1 MSASLPQPPEGQCFH
16 CLQPLPSDGGYSVTI
31 DDQNYS
37 VCCYGC
43 QAVAETIA
51 QQNLLHFYQYRDT
64 SNPLQVPLV
73 PEELQQLKAYDDT
86 ELQKQ
91 FTRETDGIRTI
102 SLSLEGMTCSACAW
116 LIEQHVKR
124 LEGVQRV
131 QVNATTERVQIAWR
145 NDQLQLSQILQ
156 AIAELGYRA
165 LPFQSATQEQAFKK
179 RRRYFVTRLGVAG
192 IATMQVMMLAI
203 GLYFGVVSD
212 LDPQLRQF
220 MWWISLF
227 MATPVLLYSA
237 QPFYIGA
244 IRSIQAGQPNMDV
257 PVTVA
262 LLSAYGASAYA
273 TFINQGEVYF
283 ESVAMFTF
291 FLLVGRYFELLAR
304 QKAISA
310 SANLVKLLPAIAQ
323 REDSTARLTSVP
335 VSQLQIGDI
344 IQVLPGATIPAD
356 GELLTQQAGV
366 NESLLTGES
375 RLITKRES
383 DPVLAGSI
391 NKTQPIRVKVT
402 ATQQETVL
410 ASIIELQDLALSRK
424 PKLARVAERMASKF
438 VVRIL
443 MLAAATFLIWT
454 VIDPAQA
461 FWVTLSVLVA
471 TCPCALALAAP
482 TAVTGAIHKLNK
494 SGILLRNADVLQ
506 LLPDVKTIFVD
517 KTGTLTT
524 GEFSLQSTHFH
535 NSEHQPEAIKAL
547 VQTLELTSEHPLA
560 APLQQLTDQ
569 QAQVS
574 AVHHEQGL
582 GIEASWTP
590 QSVTTNAV
598 TPVRLGSLR
607 YIQQWHPTFSPRL
620 DLAQVFVATPTA
632 VLAEFYVGDKLRD
645 DTKTAVQALQQADIR
660 VIMLTGDRANLAAQV
675 AEQLGIQDVF
685 ADCLPAD
692 KLTHLTKAQQDG
704 PVAMI
709 GDGLNDG
716 PVLAQADVS
725 ITFGHAA
732 DLARTA
738 SDVVLLR
745 NQFSA
750 LLEFRMITQKA
761 RAILRQNILWA
772 LIYNIGILPVAMA
785 GFVTPY
791 IAAIGMSASSLIVLL
806 NSLRLYR

>member
-1 MSASLPQPPEGQCFH
+1 MSKRLPQPPQGQCFH
-16 CLQPLPSDGGYSVTI
+16 CLQPLPDDGGFTVSLAGH
-31 DDQNYS
+31 NYP

-43 QAVAETIA
+43 QAVAETIG

-64 SNPLQVPLV
+64 SNPLQIPLV
-73 PEELQQLKAYDDT
+73 PEELQQLEAYDD
-86 ELQKQ
+86 EQLQRQ
-91 FTRETDGIRTI
+91 FTRQQDDGVRSIT
-102 SLSLEGMTCSACAW
+102 LSIEGMTCSACAW
-116 LIEQHVKR
+116 LIEQHMRR
-124 LEGVQRV
+124 LSGLSLV
-131 QVNATTERVQIAWR
+131 QVNATTERVHVQW
-145 NDQLQLSQILQ
+145 NPTQLQLSTILK

-165 LPFQSATQEQAFKK
+165 LPFQSATQEQEFKK
-179 RRRYFVTRLGVAG
+179 RRRYFVTRLGIAG
-192 IATMQVMMLAI
+192 LATMQVMMLAI

-212 LDPQLRQF
+212 LEPQLRQF

-237 QPFYIGA
+237 QPFYVSA
-244 IRSIQAGQPNMDV
+244 IRSIQAGRPNMDV

-273 TFINQGEVYF
+273 TLINEGDVYF

-304 QKAISA
+304 QKAVSA
-310 SANLVKLLPAIAQ
+310 AANLVKLIPAVAQ
-323 REDSTARLTSVP
+323 QELADGTTQAVA
-335 VSQLQIGDI
+335 VSQLQPGDVI
-344 IQVLPGATIPAD
+344 RVAPGATIPAD
-356 GELLTQQAGV
+356 GELLSDATAV
-366 NESLLTGES
+366 NESILTGES
-375 RLITKRES
+375 RLVEKRQNEL
-383 DPVLAGSI
+383 VLAGSL
-391 NKTQPIRVKVT
+391 NKTQPIRIRVT
-402 ATQQETVL
+402 ATQQQTVL

-454 VIDPAQA
+454 VIDPTEA

-494 SGILLRNADVLQ
+494 SGVLLRNADVLQ
-506 LLPDVKTIFVD
+506 ILPEVKTIFVD

-524 GEFSLQSTHFH
+524 GEFKLQHAH
-535 NSEHQPEAIKAL
+535 YYKPKQQPLLDA
-547 VQTLELTSEHPLA
+547 VTQTLERTSNHPLA
-560 APLQQLTDQ
+560 LPLQHLTDQ
-569 QAQVS
+569 SVRVTQVAS
-574 AVHHEQGL
+574 ATGL
-582 GIEASWTP
+582 GMSGQWQLSDESSCA
-590 QSVTTNAV
+590 
-598 TPVRLGSLR
+598 VRLGSLR
-607 YIQQWHPTFSPRL
+607 YIQQWHPQFQAKLT
-620 DLAQVFVATPTA
+620 DAQVFLATPED
-632 VLAEFYVGDKLRD
+632 VLAEYVVGDALRD
-645 DTKTAVQALQQADIR
+645 DTQATISALQEAGLH
-660 VIMLTGDRANLAAQV
+660 VVMLTGDNHSFAQRIAA
-675 AEQLGIQDVF
+675 QLGINEVH
-685 ADCLPAD
+685 ANCLPAD
-692 KLTHLTKAQQDG
+692 KLAILSAAQEHT

-738 SDVVLLR
+738 ADVILLR

-750 LLEFRMITQKA
+750 VIQFRTITQQA
-761 RAILRQNILWA
+761 RSILRQNISWA
-772 LIYNIGILPVAMA
+772 LVYNIGILPIAMA
-785 GFVTPY
+785 GYVTPY
-791 IAAIGMSASSLIVLL
+791 IAAIGMSVSSLIVLL

>member
-1 MSASLPQPPEGQCFH
+1 MSQSLPQPPQGQCFH
-16 CLQPLPSDGGYSVTI
+16 CLQPLPSDGGYKVNLAGS
-31 DDQNYS
+31 DYS
-37 VCCYGC
+37 VCCFGC
-43 QAVAETIA
+43 QAVAETIN

-73 PEELQQLKAYDDT
+73 PEELQQLEAYDD
-86 ELQKQ
+86 ENLQHQ
-91 FTRETDGIRTI
+91 FTRQIDGLRSI
-102 SLSLEGMTCSACAW
+102 SLSIEGMTCSACAW
-116 LIEQHVKR
+116 LIEQHTKR
-124 LEGVQRV
+124 LPGVAQV
-131 QVNATTERVQIAWR
+131 QVNATTERVQVQW
-145 NDQLQLSQILQ
+145 NPQLLQLSDILK

-165 LPFQSATQEQAFKK
+165 LPFQSVTQEQEFKK
-179 RRRYFVTRLGVAG
+179 RRRYFVTRLGIAG
-192 IATMQVMMLAI
+192 LATMQVMMLAI

-237 QPFYIGA
+237 QPFYVSA
-244 IRSIQAGQPNMDV
+244 IRSIQAGRPNMDV

-273 TFINQGEVYF
+273 TIINEGDVYF

-304 QKAISA
+304 QKAVSA
-310 SANLVKLLPAIAQ
+310 AANLVKLIPAIAQ
-323 REDSTARLTSVP
+323 QETSAGQVQSVA
-335 VSQLQIGDI
+335 VSQLKPGDI
-344 IQVLPGATIPAD
+344 VQVLPGATIPVD
-356 GELLTQQAGV
+356 GELLSEATAV
-366 NESLLTGES
+366 NESILTGES
-375 RLITKRES
+375 RLVAKYQNEL
-383 DPVLAGSI
+383 VLAGSL
-391 NKTQPIRVKVT
+391 NKTQPIRIRVT
-402 ATQQETVL
+402 ATAQQTVL

-454 VIDPAQA
+454 VIDPAEA

-494 SGILLRNADVLQ
+494 TGVLLRNADVLQ
-506 LLPDVKTIFVD
+506 ILPEVKTIFVD

-524 GEFSLQSTHFH
+524 GEFVLQQAYYS
-535 NSEHQPEAIKAL
+535 QPELQQQIDAVTQAL
-547 VQTLELTSEHPLA
+547 ERSSNHPLA
-560 APLQQLTDQ
+560 LPLQNLTKHIEHVTHMHYE
-569 QAQVS
+569 AGM
-574 AVHHEQGL
+574 GL
-582 GIEASWTP
+582 SGRW
-590 QSVTTNAV
+590 QTTDGH
-598 TPVRLGSLR
+598 TTEVRLGSLR
-607 YIQQWHPTFSPRL
+607 YIQQWHPNYQAQLS
-620 DLAQVFVATPTA
+620 DAQVFLASEQDI
-632 VLAEFYVGDKLRD
+632 LAEYVVGDAVRA
-645 DTKTAVQALQQADIR
+645 DTQETIAQLQQEGLHI
-660 VIMLTGDRANLAAQV
+660 VMLTGDNREFALRVAA
-675 AEQLGIQDVF
+675 QLGISEVH
-685 ADCLPAD
+685 ANCLPAD
-692 KLTHLTKAQQDG
+692 KLVILHKAQEQA

-738 SDVVLLR
+738 ADVILLR

-750 LLEFRMITQKA
+750 ITQFRTITQLA
-761 RAILRQNILWA
+761 RRILRQNITWA
-772 LIYNIGILPVAMA
+772 LLYNIGILPVAMA

>member
-1 MSASLPQPPEGQCFH
+1 MTSATLPNVPDGLCFH
-16 CLQPLPSDGGYSVTI
+16 CLQPLPDDGGYGVTLNNT
-31 DDQNYS
+31 NYS

-73 PEELQQLKAYDDT
+73 PEELKQLTAYDDE
-86 ELQKQ
+86 ELQQQ
-91 FTRETDGIRTI
+91 FTRSEDGLRSIN
-102 SLSLEGMTCSACAW
+102 LSIEGMTCSACAW
-116 LIEQHVKR
+116 LIEQHLNR
-124 LEGVQRV
+124 LPGVQLV
-131 QVNATTERVQIAWR
+131 QVNATTERVTIRWQP
-145 NDQLQLSQILQ
+145 DSVKLSKLLQ

-165 LPFQSATQEQAFKK
+165 LPFQAANQEQEFKQ

-192 IATMQVMMLAI
+192 LATMQVMMLAI

-212 LDPQLRQF
+212 LDAELRQF

-237 QPFYIGA
+237 QPFYISA
-244 IRSIQAGQPNMDV
+244 IRSIQAGRPNMDV
-257 PVTVA
+257 PVTFA

-273 TFINQGEVYF
+273 TFINEGEVYF

-304 QKAISA
+304 QKAVSA
-310 SANLVKLLPAIAQ
+310 ASNLVKLLPAVAQ
-323 REDSTARLTSVP
+323 RQTASGDYESVAVNRL
-335 VSQLQIGDI
+335 QLGDV
-344 IQVLPGATIPAD
+344 IQVLPGTTIPAD
-356 GELLTQQAGV
+356 GELLSQSASV
-366 NESLLTGES
+366 NESILTGES
-375 RLITKRES
+375 RLVNKHQHDT
-383 DPVLAGSI
+383 VLAGSLNQQQAI
-391 NKTQPIRVKVT
+391 LIKVS
-402 ATQQETVL
+402 AIQQETVL

-454 VIDPAQA
+454 VIDPAEA

-506 LLPDVKTIFVD
+506 VLPEVKTVFVD

-524 GEFSLQSTHFH
+524 GEFEIQQLHVYTQHIDEFTV
-535 NSEHQPEAIKAL
+535 KAL
-547 VQTLELTSEHPLA
+547 VQALESHSEHPLA
-560 APLQQLTDQ
+560 APLRQLT
-569 QAQVS
+569 
-574 AVHHEQGL
+574 HERINVTNVVNKAGFGL
-582 GIEASWTP
+582 EGNWPCADRDLSI
-590 QSVTTNAV
+590 
-598 TPVRLGSLR
+598 RIGSLR
-607 YIQQWHPTFSPRL
+607 YIQQWHPTFTPL
-620 DLAQVFVATPTA
+620 LASAQIFLATSEA
-632 VLAEFYVGDKLRD
+632 VLAELHVGDKLRD
-645 DTKTAVQALQQADIR
+645 DTKATVTAMQAAGID
-660 VIMLTGDRANLAAQV
+660 VIMITGDRLELAQPVASELGISQVFANL
-675 AEQLGIQDVF
+675 
-685 ADCLPAD
+685 LPAD
-692 KLTHLTKAQQDG
+692 KLDKLSAAQAEG

-738 SDVVLLR
+738 ADVVLLR

-750 LLEFRMITQKA
+750 LSQFREITYKA
-761 RAILRQNILWA
+761 RNILRQNILWA

-791 IAAIGMSASSLIVLL
+791 VAAIGMSLSSLIVLL

>member
-1 MSASLPQPPEGQCFH
+1 MNQRLPEPPAGQCFH
-16 CLQPLPSDGGYSVTI
+16 CLQPLPNDGGYAVHLAGH
-31 DDQNYS
+31 DYA

-43 QAVAETIA
+43 QAVAETIG

-73 PEELQQLKAYDDT
+73 PEELQQLDAYDD
-86 ELQKQ
+86 EQLQQQ
-91 FTRETDGIRTI
+91 FTRQTDDGLRSIT
-102 SLSLEGMTCSACAW
+102 LSIEGMTCSACAW
-116 LIEQHVKR
+116 LIEQHLRRVKG
-124 LEGVQRV
+124 LVNV
-131 QVNATTERVQIAWR
+131 HVNATTERVQVQWQPQQVA
-145 NDQLQLSQILQ
+145 LSHILK

-165 LPFQSATQEQAFKK
+165 LPFQSATQEQEFKK
-179 RRRYFVTRLGVAG
+179 RRRYYVTRLGIAG
-192 IATMQVMMLAI
+192 LATMQVMMLAI

-227 MATPVLLYSA
+227 MATPVLLFSA
-237 QPFYIGA
+237 QPFYVSA
-244 IRSIQAGQPNMDV
+244 IRSIQAGRPNMDV

-273 TFINQGEVYF
+273 TVINRGEVYF

-304 QKAISA
+304 QKAVSA
-310 SANLVKLLPAIAQ
+310 AANLVKLIPAVAQ
-323 REDSTARLTSVP
+323 REDPAGQVQSIA
-335 VSQLQIGDI
+335 VSQLKIGDI
-344 IQVLPGATIPAD
+344 IHVLPGATIPAD
-356 GELLTQQAGV
+356 GELLSSHTAV
-366 NESLLTGES
+366 NESILTGES
-375 RLITKRES
+375 RLIEKHQHELM
-383 DPVLAGSI
+383 LAGSL
-391 NKTQPIRVKVT
+391 NKTQPIRIRVS
-402 ATQQETVL
+402 ATQQQTVL

-454 VIDPAQA
+454 VIDPTEA

-494 SGILLRNADVLQ
+494 TGVLLRNADVLQ
-506 LLPDVKTIFVD
+506 ILPEVRTIFVD

-524 GEFSLQSTHFH
+524 GEFSLQQTHYYKP
-535 NSEHQPEAIKAL
+535 EHQPLADAIT
-547 VQTLELTSEHPLA
+547 QQLERTSNHPLA
-560 APLQQLTDQ
+560 LPLQQLTEL
-569 QAQVS
+569 QARVTNIT
-574 AVHHEQGL
+574 ADAGL
-582 GIEASWTP
+582 GLAGVWHSETE
-590 QSVTTNAV
+590 TTC
-598 TPVRLGSLR
+598 PVRLGSLR
-607 YIQQWHPTFSPRL
+607 YIQQWHPNFKPLLPT
-620 DLAQVFVATPTA
+620 AQVFLATPQT
-632 VLAEFYVGDKLRD
+632 VMAEYAVGDAIRT
-645 DTKTAVQALQQADIR
+645 DTRATIAQLQQAGLN
-660 VIMLTGDRANLAAQV
+660 VVMLTGDKLSFAEQV
-675 AEQLGIQDVF
+675 AKQLGITEVH
-685 ADCLPAD
+685 ANCLPAD
-692 KLTHLTKAQQDG
+692 KLAILSAAQTEA

-738 SDVVLLR
+738 ADVILLR

-750 LLEFRMITQKA
+750 LTQFRTVTQQA
-761 RAILRQNILWA
+761 RRILRQNIAWA
-772 LIYNIGILPVAMA
+772 LVYNIGILPIAMA

-791 IAAIGMSASSLIVLL
+791 IAAIGMSVSSLVVLL

>member
-1 MSASLPQPPEGQCFH
+1 MSHALPLPPPGQCFH
-16 CLQPLPSDGGYSVTI
+16 CLQPLPENGGYSVHLGGQ
-31 DDQNYS
+31 DYS

-43 QAVAETIA
+43 QAVAETIG

-73 PEELQQLKAYDDT
+73 PDELQQLEAYDD
-86 ELQKQ
+86 EQLQQQ
-91 FTRETDGIRTI
+91 FTRQQDNLRSI
-102 SLSLEGMTCSACAW
+102 SLSIEGMTCSACAW
-116 LIEQHVKR
+116 LIEQHTRR
-124 LEGVQRV
+124 LPGLVNV
-131 QVNATTERVQIAWR
+131 QVNATTERVQVQWHP
-145 NDQLQLSQILQ
+145 DQLRLSDILK

-165 LPFQSATQEQAFKK
+165 LPFQSATQEQEFKK
-179 RRRYFVTRLGVAG
+179 RRRYFVTRLGIAG
-192 IATMQVMMLAI
+192 LATMQVMMLAI

-237 QPFYIGA
+237 QPFYVSA
-244 IRSIQAGQPNMDV
+244 IRSIQAGRPNMDV

-273 TFINQGEVYF
+273 TVINEGEVYF

-304 QKAISA
+304 QKAVSA
-310 SANLVKLLPAIAQ
+310 AANLVKLIPAIAQ
-323 REDSTARLTSVP
+323 QELSDGQINPVS
-335 VSQLQIGDI
+335 VSQLKPGDI
-344 IQVLPGATIPAD
+344 VHVYPGATIPVD
-356 GELLTQQAGV
+356 GELLSDSTAV
-366 NESLLTGES
+366 NESILTGES
-375 RLITKRES
+375 RLVEKHQHEL
-383 DPVLAGSI
+383 VLAGSL
-391 NKTQPIRVKVT
+391 NKTQPIRVRVT
-402 ATQQETVL
+402 ATQQQTVL

-443 MLAAATFLIWT
+443 LLAAATFLIWT
-454 VIDPAQA
+454 VIDPAEA

-494 SGILLRNADVLQ
+494 SGVLLRNADVLQ
-506 LLPDVKTIFVD
+506 VLPEVKTMFVD

-524 GEFSLQSTHFH
+524 GEFVLQQRHYYATARQA
-535 NSEHQPEAIKAL
+535 EIDAVTQAL
-547 VQTLELTSEHPLA
+547 ERSSNHPLA
-560 APLQQLTDQ
+560 VPLQQLTEHSEPLTQIKSQMGMGLTGKWQ
-569 QAQVS
+569 Q
-574 AVHHEQGL
+574 QG
-582 GIEASWTP
+582 GG
-590 QSVTTNAV
+590 SVT
-598 TPVRLGSLR
+598 VRLGSLR
-607 YIQQWHPTFSPRL
+607 YIQQWHPQFEPRL
-620 DLAQVFVATPTA
+620 PDAQVFLATHDT
-632 VLAEFYVGDKLRD
+632 VLAEYAVGDALRP
-645 DTKTAVQALQQADIR
+645 DTQATIAELQQAGIH
-660 VIMLTGDRANLAAQV
+660 VVMLTGDKLEFAQRVAN
-675 AEQLGIQDVF
+675 QLGISEVH
-685 ADCLPAD
+685 ANCLPAD
-692 KLTHLTKAQQDG
+692 KLAILNAAQANA

-725 ITFGHAA
+725 MTFGHAA

-738 SDVVLLR
+738 ADVILLR

-750 LLEFRMITQKA
+750 MTQFRTITQLA
-761 RAILRQNILWA
+761 RRILRQNITWA
-772 LIYNIGILPVAMA
+772 LVYNIGILPIAMA
-785 GFVTPY
+785 GYVTPY